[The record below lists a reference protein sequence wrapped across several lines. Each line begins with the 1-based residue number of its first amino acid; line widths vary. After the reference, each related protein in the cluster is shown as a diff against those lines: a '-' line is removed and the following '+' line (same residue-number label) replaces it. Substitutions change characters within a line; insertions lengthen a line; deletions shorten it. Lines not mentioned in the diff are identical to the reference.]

1 MSKYW
6 AKIGTGDV
14 VIDIVKADEEFINS
28 GYMGDPS
35 QFVETTKDN
44 EDGFRGQMARIG
56 GTYDRQ
62 LDQFKSIQPYPS
74 WVWNDEEWHW
84 EAPTPLDDD
93 LDPDLYAWSET
104 KQAWVTE
111 DNQ

>member
-44 EDGFRGQMARIG
+44 EDGF
-56 GTYDRQ
+56 
-62 LDQFKSIQPYPS
+62 SIF
-74 WVWNDEEWHW
+74 
-84 EAPTPLDDD
+84 
-93 LDPDLYAWSET
+93 
-104 KQAWVTE
+104 
-111 DNQ
+111 